1 MRNKIKYLGLLAVGA
16 VAFAGCG
23 EDFLEQENTTSLN
36 MATFFDCDDAVSQA
50 TSTLYNY
57 VWNSFNGKL
66 YYSMGDGRANN
77 ITAQW
82 SNYIKYF
89 TNFND
94 DGTTEGLYDGWSALY
109 SVVAQSNNVINNVQ
123 KFASSSVSQEAITR
137 GVAEARFMR
146 GTAYWYL
153 ASLWGNVVLYE
164 NTGDLVN
171 SYVIAPH
178 KQSDVFE
185 FAIRDLEFAAKNL
198 PQVSPAPGR
207 VNKYA
212 AYAMLS
218 RVYLSMAGITTGDS
232 QYNGSNVKSDFN
244 DGVRNTYYLDL
255 AKKSAKYVIDN
266 GPYKLMDNYADLF
279 KIENNNCAEDIF
291 QLQWIAGSTSANG
304 WGCNQDIT
312 AFFGW
317 STMVSDETN
326 WGGATCCS
334 WDLYA
339 EFHRLSTE
347 DGLFNFQT
355 LYADEDP
362 AKDKRLTATVAE
374 YGNSYPEINVKN
386 GGYVYGVTESAS
398 TNGANI
404 KKYVV
409 GTHDDNGLS
418 YKQSSAINT
427 HMMRLAEVYLNYAD
441 AALGNNTST
450 DDATALEYFNKVRQ
464 RAGMPDV
471 ASISYEKLRH
481 EYRLETAFEGLYWY
495 FLVRRAYCHQQE
507 VVNYLNAQ
515 DRNRTY
521 KYDTG
526 LGKYVQSENPGSGVF
541 TADAGRLLLRYPDTE
556 TAKNPAL
563 NDPAGAYQFGER
575 EVDEATL
582 FE

>member
-1 MRNKIKYLGLLAVGA
+1 MRNQIKYLGLLAVGA
-16 VAFAGCG
+16 VAFAGCSD
-23 EDFLEQENTTSLN
+23 DFLDQENTTSLN
-36 MATFFDCDDAVSQA
+36 MATFFDSDDAISQA

-109 SVVAQSNNVINNVQ
+109 SVVAQSNNVINNVE
-123 KFASSSVSQEAITR
+123 KYATTSVSRDAIAT
-137 GVAEARFMR
+137 GMAEARFMR

-153 ASLWGNVVLYE
+153 ASLWGDVVLYD
-164 NTGDLVN
+164 NTGELVN
-171 SYVIAPH
+171 SYVLAPH
-178 KQSDVFE
+178 RQADVFE

-198 PQVSPAPGR
+198 PATSPAAGR

-218 RVYLSMAGITTGDS
+218 RFYLTMAGVTTDG
-232 QYNGSNVKSDFN
+232 QYNGSNVKTDFN
-244 DGVRNTYYLDL
+244 DGTRNAYYLDL

-266 GPYKLMDNYADLF
+266 GPYKLMDDFADLF

-339 EFHRLSTE
+339 EFHRLSTD
-347 DGLFNFQT
+347 DGIFNFQS

-374 YGNSYPEINVKN
+374 YGNFYPEINVKN
-386 GGYVYGVTESAS
+386 GGYTYGVTESAS

-441 AALGNNTST
+441 AALGNDNST
-450 DDATALEYFNKVRQ
+450 TDATALEYFNKVRQ
-464 RAGMPDV
+464 RAGMPD
-471 ASISYEKLRH
+471 ATSITYEKLRH

-495 FLVRRAYCHQQE
+495 FLVRRAYSHQQE

-521 KYDTG
+521 KYVEAD
-526 LGKYVQSENPGSGVF
+526 GKYVQSENPGSGVF
-541 TADAGRLLLRYPDTE
+541 TADEGRLLLRYPDTE

-563 NDPAGAYQFGER
+563 NNPAGAYPFGAR

-582 FE
+582 FD

>member
-36 MATFFDCDDAVSQA
+36 MATFFDSDDAISEA
-50 TSTLYNY
+50 TATLYNY

-123 KFASSSVSQEAITR
+123 KYAVGSVSPEAVTQGI
-137 GVAEARFMR
+137 AEARFMR

-171 SYVIAPH
+171 NYLLAPH
-178 KQSDVFE
+178 RQADVFE
-185 FAIRDLEFAAKNL
+185 FAIRDLEYAAKYL
-198 PQVSPAPGR
+198 PSSSSAAGR
-207 VNKYA
+207 VNKYS

-218 RVYLSMAGITTGDS
+218 RVYLSMAGITTS
-232 QYNGSNVKSDFN
+232 EQYNGSNIKTDFN
-244 DGVRNTYYLDL
+244 DGQRNAYYLDL
-255 AKKSAKYVIDN
+255 AKKSASTAIEK
-266 GPYKLMDNYADLF
+266 GPYKLMDNFADLF

-339 EFHRLSTE
+339 EFHRLDTE
-347 DGLFNFQT
+347 DGLFNFGT
-355 LYADEDP
+355 LYADENP
-362 AKDKRLTATVAE
+362 ALDKRLQPTIAE

-386 GGYVYGVTESAS
+386 GGYIYGKTESAS

-409 GTHDDNGLS
+409 GTHDDNGVS

-441 AALGNNTST
+441 AALGNNSTT
-450 DDATALEYFNKVRQ
+450 DDATALEYFNKVRE
-464 RAGMPDV
+464 RAGMPAV
-471 ASISYEKLRH
+471 SQISYEKLRH
-481 EYRLETAFEGLYWY
+481 EYRLETAFEGQYWY
-495 FLVRRAYCHQQE
+495 FLVRRAYGHQQE

-521 KYDTG
+521 KYVEAD
-526 LGKYVQSENPGSGVF
+526 GKYVQSENPGSGVF
-541 TADAGRLLLRYPDTE
+541 PADAGRLLLRYPDTE

-563 NDPAGAYQFGER
+563 NNAAGAYPFGDR

-582 FE
+582 FD